1 MGELRKFKKKSGL
14 HRKII
19 IYLFVFSFLLLYFD
33 GSKGIMSMPFGDFSP
48 YGMDGRILRS
58 VRPVSPYIP
67 PSQREYEKALTGLQ
81 RLCTPARRSPSQDP
95 FPFLSGA
102 AFREVLFS
110 LWLMVVICLLSRE
123 PTDRMRRALIRYI
136 HHKEDQQ

>member
-1 MGELRKFKKKSGL
+1 VGELRKFKKKSGL

-33 GSKGIMSMPFGDFSP
+33 GSKGILSMPFGDFFP
-48 YGMDGRILRS
+48 YGMEGRILRS

-67 PSQREYEKALTGLQ
+67 PAQREYEKALTGLQ
-81 RLCTPARRSPSQDP
+81 RLCTPARRSLSQDLC
-95 FPFLSGA
+95 PFLSGSTC
-102 AFREVLFS
+102 REVLFS
-110 LWLMVVICLLSRE
+110 LWLMAVICLRSRE